1 MGDDTIIAKLDE
13 LIAVSRAASI
23 PFEHRWLDASGVAA
37 LLHVSVGHFRDR
49 IAPKPG
55 FPAPSRYT
63 GGAARWKASEVDAW
77 AERQIT
83 RAA

>member
-1 MGDDTIIAKLDE
+1 MSDDPILTKLDE
-13 LIAVSRAASI
+13 LIAVSRAAAI
-23 PFEHRWLDASGVAA
+23 PFEHRWLDAAAVAA
-37 LLHVSVGHFRDR
+37 MLGVSVGHFRDR

-55 FPAPSRYT
+55 FPEPARYT

-77 AERQIT
+77 AARQIT